1 MEEAWYYHGH
11 GSSVILLPSPWYY
24 RGSTS
29 RWFGG
34 IILYVN
40 WKRFLSFADHIDR
53 SHSHQIFQCDTIR
66 IYSILFWIMHM
77 TKSFPQLTSFI
88 QKKKYRDKKIFCVSA
103 ASGKVCQTL
112 FSIHIRQKKVDSSR
126 KPDSNSGSLPWD
138 DICYLNRRVATHNT
152 DSSAAVWTH
161 ARPFTCST
169 SIW

>member
-1 MEEAWYYHGH
+1 MEVKLHYFRAHGSTMAVAVKILSSISEWIWQFKAFWAILDFLLPPPWYYHGH
-11 GSSVILLPSPWYY
+11 GSSVILFPSPWYY

-77 TKSFPQLTSFI
+77 TKSFPQQTSFI

-112 FSIHIRQKKVDSSR
+112 FSIHIRQKKSR
-126 KPDSNSGSLPWD
+126 
-138 DICYLNRRVATHNT
+138 
-152 DSSAAVWTH
+152 
-161 ARPFTCST
+161 
-169 SIW
+169 